1 MFDHSKNIRN
11 SIQRDRNNIEIE
23 AKLRTILTEA
33 IASGKSDR
41 TIPEIWKSVETRLK
55 IKDSPC
61 EANLDIG
68 ALRGRRGKTLHCGT
82 SDNN

>member
-41 TIPEIWKSVETRLK
+41 TIPEIWKSVETRFK
-55 IKDSPC
+55 
-61 EANLDIG
+61 N
-68 ALRGRRGKTLHCGT
+68 
-82 SDNN
+82 